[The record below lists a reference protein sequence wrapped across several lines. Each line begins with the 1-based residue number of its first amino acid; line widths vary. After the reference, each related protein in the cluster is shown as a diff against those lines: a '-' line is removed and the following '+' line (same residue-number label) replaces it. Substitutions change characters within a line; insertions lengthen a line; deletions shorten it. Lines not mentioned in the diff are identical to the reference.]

1 MPKRNACASPYYIR
15 RSPRQRLIPPTT
27 YYGSGLTAENP
38 IVINDTENIAEAVD
52 MGSVQPQPPNIPR
65 TDMGTQIPQE
75 LLDREH
81 TILSDVEL
89 DVELVSSRVSQGA
102 HPPDVD
108 ATSSTFRQDIFPLPF
123 LIRNIVNNYWW
134 DDDDEPV
141 PAECIPSLTAALYAV
156 RKAKFDMACAR
167 VRINLGILR
176 RFRPAS
182 SDGSVTLG
190 SQDSTRSGDVDE
202 YRMVQSFDNNKQ
214 QQELLDQ
221 ETDEDVI

>member
-1 MPKRNACASPYYIR
+1 MPKRNASASPYYIR

-52 MGSVQPQPPNIPR
+52 IGLVQPQPPNIPR
-65 TDMGTQIPQE
+65 TDLGTQITQE

-81 TILSDVEL
+81 TILS

-108 ATSSTFRQDIFPLPF
+108 VTSSTFRQDTFPLPF

-156 RKAKFDMACAR
+156 RKAKFAMACAR

-176 RFRPAS
+176 RFRSVS
-182 SDGSVTLG
+182 SDASVTLG
-190 SQDSTRSGDVDE
+190 SQDSARSGDVDE
-202 YRMVQSFDNNKQ
+202 YRMVQSFDCDAHEQ
-214 QQELLDQ
+214 LLDQ
-221 ETDEDVI
+221 ETDDDVII

>member
-1 MPKRNACASPYYIR
+1 MPKRNASASPYYIR

-52 MGSVQPQPPNIPR
+52 IGLVQPQPPNIPR
-65 TDMGTQIPQE
+65 TDLGTQITQE

-81 TILSDVEL
+81 TILS

-108 ATSSTFRQDIFPLPF
+108 ATSSTFRQDTFPLPF

-141 PAECIPSLTAALYAV
+141 PAECIPSLEAALYAV
-156 RKAKFDMACAR
+156 RKAKFAMACAR

-190 SQDSTRSGDVDE
+190 SQDSARSGDVDE
-202 YRMVQSFDNNKQ
+202 HRMVQSFDCVAHEQ
-214 QQELLDQ
+214 LLDQ
-221 ETDEDVI
+221 ETDDDVII

>member
-1 MPKRNACASPYYIR
+1 MPKRNASASPYYIR
-15 RSPRQRLIPPTT
+15 RRSPRQRIIPPTT

-52 MGSVQPQPPNIPR
+52 MGLVQPQPPNIPR
-65 TDMGTQIPQE
+65 TILDTQIPQE
-75 LLDREH
+75 LLDRDDI
-81 TILSDVEL
+81 TVS

-108 ATSSTFRQDIFPLPF
+108 TTSSTFRPGNIFPLPF

-141 PAECIPSLTAALYAV
+141 PAECIPSLEAALYAV
-156 RKAKFDMACAR
+156 RKAKFAMACAR

-176 RFRPAS
+176 RFRSVS
-182 SDGSVTLG
+182 SDASVTLG

-202 YRMVQSFDNNKQ
+202 YRMVQSFDCDAHEQ
-214 QQELLDQ
+214 LLDQ
-221 ETDEDVI
+221 ETDDDVII